1 MRSLRVKGQPRTHF
15 RKESD
20 RRRRLVLS
28 AIAELNLSHF
38 IVTSPISVGL
48 NQARERCLSELIAE
62 LVRNGIKN
70 IELESDESKN
80 PKDRRILSEI
90 LRSLPSES
98 VFDFNHELPNDEPLL
113 WIPDAIAW
121 STNRGGDWERRVR
134 QMDVKAQNLS

>member
-1 MRSLRVKGQPRTHF
+1 
-15 RKESD
+15 
-20 RRRRLVLS
+20 VLS
-28 AIAELNLSHF
+28 AVAELNLSHF
-38 IVTSPISVGL
+38 IVTSPIWVGL
-48 NQARERCLSELIAE
+48 NQARERCLSVLITE
-62 LVRNGIKN
+62 LVRNGVKI
-70 IELESDESKN
+70 IVLESDESQN

-90 LRSLPSES
+90 LRGLPSES